1 MLRRKETAVPR
12 PAAPSSTSS
21 ELTYLEMAFARVPM
35 FSACSVDELV
45 RIAQVATVRD
55 VSEGTDVIREGEP
68 GEEFFVI
75 LRGGARIS
83 RGGSAVATL
92 DAGDFFGELALVDP
106 APRNATVTATSPMQ
120 VVVLARDAFRTVLDE
135 APIREHVLAGMA
147 RRLHE
152 LDRMT

>member
-83 RGGSAVATL
+83 RGVLFASPEGVSLTL
-92 DAGDFFGELALVDP
+92 DIYRPTASGVYPAIVQIYGGAWQRGAPGDEP
-106 APRNATVTATSPMQ
+106 
-120 VVVLARDAFRTVLDE
+120 DE
-135 APIREHVLAGMA
+135 RQ
-147 RRLHE
+147 
-152 LDRMT
+152 